1 MMRFLQCLDRLG
13 RLGAV
18 RASWQKELGNEFAE
32 CQPLLR
38 ASDVAFSIE
47 DPDCPGQILELEEE
61 DDGSFTGFSQEI
73 PSHRPPVAFKREDCV
88 RLVPNLKG
96 IAECLGRKLGFTHA
110 EHPQWSQSAVHEIG
124 SFDIRPGE
132 PMPVHLFVPNFHSR
146 EESIKSAIRDVESS
160 ILLLPT
166 RGGFTQD
173 VSTLAAKYDV
183 RIIVLSSAKGL
194 EKLSIAPARKKVRGA
209 NKRTV
214 PPMFTPKAD
223 WSWKDLML
231 SIELEGLRCRIHGEE
246 RTRPWSDM
254 NIRLRH
260 GRHPTRLLQILGDLG
275 RGNRLTQ
282 RRGDVND
289 RKAISDVRIFLKSY
303 VIPLSDDPFH
313 EFEDG
318 WGIKFTVNDQI
329 GRRQVKTIEDDEIA
343 DRPDENSPF
352 TYQDDIDPAEVAGYS
367 IRQT

>member
-1 MMRFLQCLDRLG
+1 MIRFWQCLDQLG

-18 RASWQKELGNEFAE
+18 RASWQKELGDEFAE

-38 ASDVAFSIE
+38 ASDVAYSIE
-47 DPDCPGQILELEEE
+47 DPEWPGQILELEQQE
-61 DDGSFTGFSQEI
+61 DGSFLGFSQEI
-73 PSHRPPVAFKREDCV
+73 PSHRPPLAFKREDCV
-88 RLVPNLKG
+88 QLVPNLKG
-96 IAECLGRKLGFTHA
+96 IAEFLGRKLGFTPA
-110 EHPQWSQSAVHEIG
+110 EQPKWSQVAVHEIG

-132 PMPVHLFVPNFHSR
+132 PLAVHLFVPNLNPR
-146 EESIKSAIRDVESS
+146 EATIKSAIRDVESS

-183 RIIVLSSAKGL
+183 RIIVLNSAKGL
-194 EKLSIAPARKKVRGA
+194 EKLSIAPTRSKIRGQEKK
-209 NKRTV
+209 TV
-214 PPMFTPKAD
+214 PPMFTPKAG
-223 WSWKDLML
+223 WSWTDIML
-231 SIELEGLRCRIHGEE
+231 SIELEGLRCRIQGEE

-275 RGNRLTQ
+275 KGNRLTQ
-282 RRGDVND
+282 RRGDTND
-289 RKAISDVRIFLKSY
+289 RKAISDVRIFLRTHVMPSNE
-303 VIPLSDDPFH
+303 DPFH

-343 DRPDENSPF
+343 DRPDGNSPF
-352 TYQDDIDPAEVAGYS
+352 TYQDDIDPAEMAGFS
-367 IRQT
+367 IRRT

>member
-1 MMRFLQCLDRLG
+1 M
-13 RLGAV
+13 
-18 RASWQKELGNEFAE
+18 
-32 CQPLLR
+32 
-38 ASDVAFSIE
+38 AFSIE
-47 DPDCPGQILELEEE
+47 DPDWPGQILELEEQE
-61 DDGSFTGFSQEI
+61 DGGFVGFSQEI
-73 PSHRPPVAFKREDCV
+73 PSHRPPLAFKREDCI
-88 RLVPNLKG
+88 RLVPNLKD
-96 IAECLGRKLGFTHA
+96 IAECLGRKLGFTPA
-110 EHPQWSQSAVHEIG
+110 EYPQWSQSAVHEIG

-132 PMPVHLFVPNFHSR
+132 PLPVHLFIPNFHSR
-146 EESIKSAIRDVESS
+146 EEEIRSAIRDVESS

-173 VSTLAAKYDV
+173 VSTLAAKYVV
-183 RIIVLSSAKGL
+183 RIIVLSTAKGL
-194 EKLSIAPARKKVRGA
+194 EKLSIAPARSKIRGTEKKS
-209 NKRTV
+209 V

-260 GRHPTRLLQILGDLG
+260 GRHPTRLLQILGDIG

-289 RKAISDVRIFLKSY
+289 RKAISDVRIFLRTHVMPSNE
-303 VIPLSDDPFH
+303 DPFH

-318 WGIKFTVNDQI
+318 RGIKFTVNDQI

-352 TYQDDIDPAEVAGYS
+352 TYQDDIDPAEIAGFS
-367 IRQT
+367 VRRT